1 MDEIDIES
9 IIREREERD
18 RKAEEVYKKQIKKGS
33 SLILNTI
40 NIIYVKIAYC
50 CQHILYL

>member
-18 RKAEEVYKKQIKKGS
+18 REAEEVYKKEMEKAVF
-33 SLILNTI
+33 LNPG
-40 NIIYVKIAYC
+40 
-50 CQHILYL
+50 